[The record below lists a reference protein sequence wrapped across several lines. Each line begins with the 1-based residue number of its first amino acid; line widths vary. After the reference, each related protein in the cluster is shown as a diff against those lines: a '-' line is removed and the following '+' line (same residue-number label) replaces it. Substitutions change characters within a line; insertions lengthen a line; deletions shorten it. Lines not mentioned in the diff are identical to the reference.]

1 MTKLKNLLLSNK
13 FLISVFLI
21 LIIYLIINFYIFPNK
36 SNYSINQ
43 TQLDGY
49 ILDYKVNDDYLNITL
64 KAKEKVIIKY
74 YFKNLEEKN
83 IFLSNI
89 KLGRKI
95 KVKGSLKEPSSNI
108 IFNLFNYREYLKS
121 KNIYYIMNADNIAFQ
136 NNNIDWLYKIK
147 NYIIFKIEKKPK
159 AVEYYYAFILGE
171 KNYINKDIYN
181 AYQKIGITHLFAI
194 SGMHINLF
202 VGLLEKILKKL
213 NINKTVQEVLLVLF
227 LLFYMFLT
235 NYVASCLRAVCFYI
249 FSILNK
255 NLRLDLSRKKVLLYT
270 GIFLAFL
277 NPNIVKDIGFLYS
290 FTATLG
296 LIMIANRLY
305 YKKSIKKLLYTSF
318 YATLFTLPITI
329 FSFYEFNPLSI
340 INNLV
345 FVPLISYIVYPLC
358 MISLFIPFLN
368 TLFSYTI
375 QIMQNLALFMN
386 IFTVSI
392 VMGKIKFTFIFIY
405 YFILLMAVIKRNFKY
420 YLYLGILLIIVKLL
434 PFLDSSLYIY
444 FLDVGQGDS
453 ILIKDKFAQN
463 TILIDTGG
471 QFSYNDYHLASNT
484 ISFLKSMGTSTI
496 DYLIITHGDFDHMGE
511 AIYLVENFNVK
522 NVVFNNDD
530 FNDLE
535 LNLIKVLNENNIK
548 YYQNVNYINLYN
560 NKLYFLNNTI
570 YDNENDNSNV
580 IYFNSNQF
588 KLLFMADVG
597 IKVEEQLIYQ
607 YNLKNIDILKVGHHG
622 SKTSTSSN
630 FIKEIE
636 PKYSIISVG
645 KNNRYNH
652 PDKEVLK
659 KLENS
664 KIYRTDVNGSIMF
677 KLKNNKLKI
686 KTIS

>member
-1 MTKLKNLLLSNK
+1 M
-13 FLISVFLI
+13 
-21 LIIYLIINFYIFPNK
+21 
-36 SNYSINQ
+36 
-43 TQLDGY
+43 
-49 ILDYKVNDDYLNITL
+49 
-64 KAKEKVIIKY
+64 
-74 YFKNLEEKN
+74 
-83 IFLSNI
+83 
-89 KLGRKI
+89 
-95 KVKGSLKEPSSNI
+95 
-108 IFNLFNYREYLKS
+108 
-121 KNIYYIMNADNIAFQ
+121 
-136 NNNIDWLYKIK
+136 
-147 NYIIFKIEKKPK
+147 
-159 AVEYYYAFILGE
+159 
-171 KNYINKDIYN
+171 
-181 AYQKIGITHLFAI
+181 
-194 SGMHINLF
+194 
-202 VGLLEKILKKL
+202 
-213 NINKTVQEVLLVLF
+213 
-227 LLFYMFLT
+227 
-235 NYVASCLRAVCFYI
+235 
-249 FSILNK
+249 
-255 NLRLDLSRKKVLLYT
+255 
-270 GIFLAFL
+270 
-277 NPNIVKDIGFLYS
+277 
-290 FTATLG
+290 
-296 LIMIANRLY
+296 
-305 YKKSIKKLLYTSF
+305 
-318 YATLFTLPITI
+318 
-329 FSFYEFNPLSI
+329 
-340 INNLV
+340 
-345 FVPLISYIVYPLC
+345 
-358 MISLFIPFLN
+358 
-368 TLFSYTI
+368 
-375 QIMQNLALFMN
+375 
-386 IFTVSI
+386 
-392 VMGKIKFTFIFIY
+392 
-405 YFILLMAVIKRNFKY
+405 
-420 YLYLGILLIIVKLL
+420 
-434 PFLDSSLYIY
+434 
-444 FLDVGQGDS
+444 
-453 ILIKDKFAQN
+453 IKDKFAQN

-580 IYFNSNQF
+580 IYFNYNQF